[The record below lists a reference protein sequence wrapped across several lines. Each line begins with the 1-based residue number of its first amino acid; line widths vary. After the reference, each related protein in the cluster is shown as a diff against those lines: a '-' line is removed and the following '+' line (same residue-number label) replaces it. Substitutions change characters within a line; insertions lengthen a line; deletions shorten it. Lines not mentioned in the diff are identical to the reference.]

1 MKPTEF
7 LRAFAL
13 AALLGSAMT
22 MTPSCKD
29 DETPTENDLGTITGT
44 VTAEEDGQAI
54 EGVTVAV
61 SDVEG
66 TVATGSDGK
75 YTVANVSVASHSVT
89 FSKTGWLSASVTIAA
104 SKFDAN
110 KQATVSVTLQN
121 ASAKITGTVTDATNG
136 NAPLAGVTVD
146 IGTAESAVT
155 DSEGKYAI
163 ENLIVDSYTATF
175 SKSGYPAVVRE
186 IVPGSFVEGVATVD
200 VEMGLAELLRDKT
213 AFDLANADKWHY
225 NEYRGGRNGHNYP
238 HWDWSTAYM
247 ATLEFYGNWENQSE
261 GLALRTRNDGDQQS
275 NPADLNMFDSYMY
288 GSKKIT
294 DDTKILSLEVRTHQ
308 GTEEAPVYFGVQVV
322 DLSASEPVAVK
333 VGETKTH
340 YGDSYVV
347 FDFDLSS
354 YIGKEVVVAV
364 GVYRAATGDYWKQLP
379 IRTLRF
385 SSVKQ
390 TENWMTGTE
399 VIPDAKLTEEMVR
412 STMVNTKKSFTGISP
427 TSGGNNGELGAVYQ
441 SWRTI
446 DHLAASWSFVPV
458 KKDPEPFAS
467 EGYVVKTR
475 GTSETS
481 ASVPEAYFYAKFAI
495 EQGSNSLILKGRTF
509 TSGSVPVR
517 YTYFKLTAIDE
528 AAPGTPVAIVPTPGG
543 EYDGDVDGEFYK
555 LQHYQ
560 GTPDTPDQYATFT
573 YDLSQFNGKNV
584 LLMLGVYNV
593 VANTSENKLSIYSIS
608 LE

>member
-1 MKPTEF
+1 M
-7 LRAFAL
+7 
-13 AALLGSAMT
+13 AAALGSAAGAMT
-22 MTPSCKD
+22 SCKE
-29 DETPTENDLGTITGT
+29 DENTPDSGLGSITGT
-44 VTAEEDGQAI
+44 VTDELSGEGI

-61 SDVEG
+61 SDVDG
-66 TVATGSDGK
+66 TVSTGSDGK
-75 YTVANVSVASHSVT
+75 YTVANVTVATHSVT
-89 FSKTGWLSASVTIAA
+89 FSKTGWLTTSTTIAA
-104 SKFDAN
+104 SKFSAD
-110 KQATVSVTLQN
+110 KVATVNVTLQN
-121 ASAKITGTVTDATNG
+121 ASAKIAGTVTDATNG

-146 IGTAESAVT
+146 IGSESAIT
-155 DSEGKYAI
+155 DGEGKYAI
-163 ENLIVDSYTATF
+163 ENLIVDNYTATF
-175 SKSGYPAVVRE
+175 SKAGYPAVVRE
-186 IVPGSFVEGVATVD
+186 IVPGSFVDGVATVD

-247 ATLEFYGNWENQSE
+247 ATLEFYGNWQNQNE

-275 NPADLNMFDSYMY
+275 NPADLNMFDSYTY

-308 GTEEAPVYFGVQVV
+308 GTEDAPVYFGVQVV
-322 DLSASEPVAVK
+322 DLSAAEPAAVK
-333 VGETKTH
+333 VGETQTH
-340 YGDSYVV
+340 YGDSYVF

-390 TENWMTGTE
+390 TENWMSGTE
-399 VIPDAKLTEEMVR
+399 VIEGAKLTEEMVR
-412 STMVNTKKSFTGISP
+412 STMVNTKKSFTGVSP
-427 TSGGNNGELGAVYQ
+427 TSGGNNDELGAVYQ
-441 SWRTI
+441 SWRDI
-446 DHLAASWSFVPV
+446 NHVAASWSFVPV
-458 KKDPEPFAS
+458 QKDPEPFAS

-481 ASVPEAYFYAKFAI
+481 ATVPEAYFYAKFAI
-495 EQGSNSLILKGRTF
+495 EQGNNKLILRGRTF
-509 TSGSVPVR
+509 TSGSVPSR

-543 EYDGDVDGEFYK
+543 TYDGDVDGEFYK
-555 LQHYQ
+555 LQHYS
-560 GTPDTPDQYATFT
+560 GTKDDPDQYATFT

-584 LLMLGVYNV
+584 LLMLGVYNM
-593 VANTSENKLSIYSIS
+593 VANTSENKLSIYSID